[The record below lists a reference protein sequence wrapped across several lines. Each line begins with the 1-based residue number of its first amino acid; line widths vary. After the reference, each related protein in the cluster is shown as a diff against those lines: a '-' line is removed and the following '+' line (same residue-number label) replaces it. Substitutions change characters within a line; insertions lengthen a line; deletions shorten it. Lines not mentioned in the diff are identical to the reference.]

1 MSTYDMPDHGPA
13 PGSDEDAVMRDL
25 LRIIVDQI
33 GWVIGIAGCV
43 ILAAVMYTRIATP
56 IYSADAL
63 LQVEAQNAN
72 ATPSQ
77 TMLALMPS
85 IGATHTQAE
94 IEIIKSRAVVEPV
107 VEQFKLNFMVVPKTM
122 PVLGRI
128 SALFTH
134 PGRPLGAAF
143 GMNSY
148 AWGGEQFEVDS
159 IAVAKS
165 LEGAQLTLRVLDYG
179 RYELLDSF
187 GKRILTGVAGQEASG
202 NDVTLFVKTLVAR
215 PGTEFYVTRFN
226 QLDAV
231 SALSSGLQVSEKGR
245 ETGVVQLSYMG
256 TDPHA
261 ITAITNAVAA
271 SYLKQR
277 TERAQEEASH
287 MLSFLNSELPRLRT
301 EVKRAET
308 ALSEYQSRVGSFQP
322 TQEAGVYLAGGLDY
336 EKQIASLRI
345 MRAQLLQRFTA
356 ESPEVQQVDAQLAAM
371 TSEKARFEQ
380 HFTTLPSSER
390 DALALQRDAKVAEE
404 IYVALLNKTQ
414 ELSISR
420 AGTIGNVHIIDQALL
435 PSQPVRPKAALII
448 SAGTV
453 LGIIAGILFA
463 FCRRTFLTGVSD
475 PEFVERRFQ
484 LPIFGSITFS
494 PEQARS
500 DRLLSATRG
509 AALPAPSS
517 RPAEVPA
524 LPATPSGIQRL
535 IRPRT
540 AAAKGARVP
549 VGTQTV
555 IPSARTPMRSLLVK
569 THPYDMTVEGLR
581 GLRATLQF
589 GLVDA
594 PNRVV
599 AITSPAPSD
608 GKSFLCANLAA
619 LIAES
624 GKRVLLIDADL
635 RRGRLAQYFG
645 RSPNGGLTELLI
657 GQVDLKVAARATG
670 VDGLHFIAAGA
681 YPPNPSEILTSSRF
695 SEILARFEQEF
706 DLVIVD
712 TPPLLAVA
720 DAAVVAN
727 IAGSTVLVMRAGM
740 HSEHNVTDSLKKLRR
755 ARARVVGGVMNAVPL
770 KSRNRNGTY
779 DYAYAYTY
787 SAGDPLDPQAP
798 QAPQ

>member
-1 MSTYDMPDHGPA
+1 MSTYDMLDHGPA
-13 PGSDEDAVMRDL
+13 PSSDEDAVMRDL
-25 LRIIVDQI
+25 LRMIMDQI
-33 GWVIGIAGCV
+33 WWVLGIAGCV
-43 ILAAVMYTRIATP
+43 ILAAVIYTKLATP
-56 IYSADAL
+56 VYSADAL
-63 LQVEAQNAN
+63 LQVDPQSN
-72 ATPSQ
+72 TGGSQ
-77 TMLALMPS
+77 SQSAVSLMPS
-85 IGATHTQAE
+85 IGPMRTDAE

-107 VEQFKLNFMVVPKTM
+107 VEQFKLNFSTAAKTI
-122 PVLGRI
+122 PVLGQI
-128 SALFTH
+128 SSWFAR
-134 PGRPLGAAF
+134 PGHPLGAAF

-148 AWGGEQFEVDS
+148 AWGGEQFEVES
-159 IAVAKS
+159 ITVPKS
-165 LEGAQLTLRVLDYG
+165 LEGARLTLHVLEYG
-179 RYELLDSF
+179 RYELTDPF
-187 GKRILTGVAGQEASG
+187 GQQVLTGVAGQEAHG

-231 SALSSGLQVSEKGR
+231 AALSSGLQVGEKGR
-245 ETGVVQLSYMG
+245 DTGVVQLSYMG
-256 TDPHA
+256 TDPRA

-271 SYLKQR
+271 SYLAQR

-287 MLSFLNSELPRLRT
+287 MLSFLNSELPRLRA
-301 EVKRAET
+301 EVQKTET
-308 ALSEYQSRVGSFQP
+308 ALSEYQSKTGSFQP

-336 EKQIASLRI
+336 EKQIATLRI
-345 MRAQLLQRFTA
+345 QRAQLLQRFTE
-356 ESPEVQQVDAQLAAM
+356 ESPEVQQIDSQLAAM
-371 TSEKARFEQ
+371 SREKARFED
-380 HFTTLPSSER
+380 HFSTLPSSER

-404 IYVALLNKTQ
+404 IYVTLLNKTQ

-420 AGTIGNVHIIDQALL
+420 AGTIGNVHIIDQALV
-435 PSQPVRPKAALII
+435 PSQPVRPKSALII
-448 SAGTV
+448 SAGTL
-453 LGIIAGILFA
+453 LGIIAGVLFA
-463 FCRRTFLTGVSD
+463 FCRRTFFTGVAD

-484 LPIFGSITFS
+484 LPIFGSIAFS

-500 DRLLSATRG
+500 DRQLSAMRS
-509 AALPAPSS
+509 AALPAPRST
-517 RPAEVPA
+517 PTEVPVGS
-524 LPATPSGIQRL
+524 SGAMPQLRSGSAV
-535 IRPRT
+535 RQ
-540 AAAKGARVP
+540 GSVP

-555 IPSARTPMRSLLVK
+555 IASGKAPMRPLLVK
-569 THPYDMTVEGLR
+569 THPYDSTVEDLR

-589 GLVDA
+589 GLIDA
-594 PNRVV
+594 PNRIV

-635 RRGRLAQYFG
+635 RRGRLAQYLG
-645 RSPNGGLTELLI
+645 RSPNGGLTELLT
-657 GQVDLKVAARATG
+657 GQVDLEVAARATG

-720 DAAVVAN
+720 DAAVIAH
-727 IAGSTVLVMRAGM
+727 IAGSTVLVMRSGAHTEG
-740 HSEHNVTDSLKKLRR
+740 HVAEALKKLRR

-770 KSRNRNGTY
+770 KTHNKNGTY

-787 SAGDPLDPQAP
+787 SAGDPLDTHQAR
-798 QAPQ
+798 

>member
-1 MSTYDMPDHGPA
+1 MSTYDMLDHGPA
-13 PGSDEDAVMRDL
+13 PNSDEDAVMRDL
-25 LRIIVDQI
+25 LRMIMDQI
-33 GWVIGIAGCV
+33 WWVLAIAGCV
-43 ILAAVMYTRIATP
+43 ILAAVIYTKLATP

-63 LQVEAQNAN
+63 LQVDTQTGNNGSQSQN
-72 ATPSQ
+72 TPS
-77 TMLALMPS
+77 LVPS
-85 IGATHTQAE
+85 VAPMRTEAE

-107 VEQFKLNFMVVPKTM
+107 VEQFKLNFSTAAKTM
-122 PVLGRI
+122 PVLGKI
-128 SALFTH
+128 SSWFAH

-143 GMNSY
+143 GMDSY
-148 AWGGEQFEVDS
+148 AWGGEQFEVGS
-159 IAVAKS
+159 ITVPKS
-165 LEGAQLTLRVLDYG
+165 LEGAHLTLHVLDYG
-179 RYELLDSF
+179 RYELTDSF
-187 GKRILTGVAGQEASG
+187 GQQILTGVAGQEASG

-231 SALSSGLQVSEKGR
+231 AALSSGLQVAEKGR
-245 ETGVVQLSYMG
+245 DTGVVQLSYMG

-271 SYLKQR
+271 SYLAQR

-287 MLSFLNSELPRLRT
+287 MLSFLNSELPRLRA
-301 EVKRAET
+301 EVKKTET
-308 ALSEYQSRVGSFQP
+308 ALSEYQSKAGSFQP

-336 EKQIASLRI
+336 EKQIATLRI
-345 MRAQLLQRFTA
+345 QRAQLLQRFTE

-371 TSEKARFEQ
+371 SREKARFED
-380 HFTTLPSSER
+380 HFSTLPSSER
-390 DALALQRDAKVAEE
+390 NALSLQRDAKVAEE

-420 AGTIGNVHIIDQALL
+420 AGTIGNVHIIDAALL
-435 PSQPVRPKAALII
+435 PSQPVRPKSALII
-448 SAGTV
+448 SAGTL
-453 LGIIAGILFA
+453 LGIIGGILFA
-463 FCRRTFLTGVSD
+463 FCRHTFFTGVAD

-484 LPIFGSITFS
+484 LPIFGSIAFS

-500 DRLLSATRG
+500 DRQLSAMRA
-509 AALPAPSS
+509 AALPGPRSTPTEVSAGSS
-517 RPAEVPA
+517 GVMRALRPG
-524 LPATPSGIQRL
+524 S
-535 IRPRT
+535 
-540 AAAKGARVP
+540 AAARQGQVP

-555 IPSARTPMRSLLVK
+555 IASGKTPMRPLLVK
-569 THPYDMTVEGLR
+569 THPYDSTVEGLR

-594 PNRVV
+594 PNRIV

-635 RRGRLAQYFG
+635 RRGRLAQYLG
-645 RSPNGGLTELLI
+645 RSPNGGLTELLT
-657 GQVDLKVAARATG
+657 GQVDLEAAARATG

-695 SEILARFEQEF
+695 GEILARFEQEF

-720 DAAVVAN
+720 DAAVIAH
-727 IAGSTVLVMRAGM
+727 IAGSTVLVMRSGAHTEG
-740 HSEHNVTDSLKKLRR
+740 HVADALKKLRR

-770 KSRNRNGTY
+770 KSHNKNGTY

-787 SAGDPLDPQAP
+787 SAGDPLDTHGSR
-798 QAPQ
+798 

>member
-1 MSTYDMPDHGPA
+1 MSTYDMLDHGPA
-13 PGSDEDAVMRDL
+13 PNSDEDAVLRDL
-25 LRIIVDQI
+25 LRMIMDQI
-33 GWVIGIAGCV
+33 WWVLGIAGSV
-43 ILAAVMYTRIATP
+43 ILAAVIYTKLATP

-63 LQVEAQNAN
+63 LQVDTQTGNN
-72 ATPSQ
+72 GSQSQTTPS
-77 TMLALMPS
+77 LVPS
-85 IGATHTQAE
+85 VAPMRTDAE

-107 VEQFKLNFMVVPKTM
+107 VEQFKLNFSTAAKTM
-122 PVLGRI
+122 PVLGKI
-128 SALFTH
+128 SSWFAH

-143 GMNSY
+143 GMDSY
-148 AWGGEQFEVDS
+148 AWGGEQFEVGS
-159 IAVAKS
+159 ITVPKS
-165 LEGAQLTLRVLDYG
+165 LEGTRLTLRVLDYG
-179 RYELLDSF
+179 RYELKDSF
-187 GKRILTGVAGQEASG
+187 GQQILTGVAGQEASD
-202 NDVTLFVKTLVAR
+202 NDVALFVKTLVAR

-231 SALSSGLQVSEKGR
+231 AALSSGLQVVEKGR
-245 ETGVVQLSYMG
+245 DTGVVQLSYMG

-271 SYLKQR
+271 SYLAQR

-287 MLSFLNSELPRLRT
+287 MLSFLNSELPRLRA
-301 EVKRAET
+301 EVKKTET
-308 ALSEYQSRVGSFQP
+308 ALSEYQSKAGSFQP

-336 EKQIASLRI
+336 EKQIATLRI
-345 MRAQLLQRFTA
+345 QRAQLLQRFTE

-371 TSEKARFEQ
+371 SREKARFED
-380 HFTTLPSSER
+380 HFSTLPSSER
-390 DALALQRDAKVAEE
+390 NALALQRDAKVAEE

-420 AGTIGNVHIIDQALL
+420 AGTIGNVHIIDAALL
-435 PSQPVRPKAALII
+435 PSQPVRPKSALII
-448 SAGTV
+448 SAGTL
-453 LGIIAGILFA
+453 LGIIGGILFA
-463 FCRRTFLTGVSD
+463 FCRHTFFTGVAD

-484 LPIFGSITFS
+484 LPIFGSIAFS

-500 DRLLSATRG
+500 DRLLSAMRA
-509 AALPAPSS
+509 AALPGPRSTPTEVSAGSS
-517 RPAEVPA
+517 GVMRMLRPG
-524 LPATPSGIQRL
+524 S
-535 IRPRT
+535 
-540 AAAKGARVP
+540 AAARQGQVP

-555 IPSARTPMRSLLVK
+555 IASGKTPMRPLLVK
-569 THPYDMTVEGLR
+569 THPYDSTVEGLR

-594 PNRVV
+594 PNRIV

-635 RRGRLAQYFG
+635 RRGRLAQYLG
-645 RSPNGGLTELLI
+645 RSPNGGLTELLT
-657 GQVDLKVAARATG
+657 GQVDLEVAARATG

-695 SEILARFEQEF
+695 GEILARLEQEF

-720 DAAVVAN
+720 DAAVIAH
-727 IAGSTVLVMRAGM
+727 IAGSTVLVMRSGAHTEG
-740 HSEHNVTDSLKKLRR
+740 HVADALKKLRR

-770 KSRNRNGTY
+770 KSHNKNGTY

-787 SAGDPLDPQAP
+787 SAGDPLDTHGSR
-798 QAPQ
+798 

>member
-1 MSTYDMPDHGPA
+1 MSTYDMLDHGPA
-13 PGSDEDAVMRDL
+13 PSSDEDAVMRDL
-25 LRIIVDQI
+25 LRMIMDQI
-33 GWVIGIAGCV
+33 WWVIGIAGCV
-43 ILAAVMYTRIATP
+43 ILAAVIYTKIATP

-63 LQVEAQNAN
+63 LQVDAQTNGIG
-72 ATPSQ
+72 SQ
-77 TMLALMPS
+77 SQSALSLMPS
-85 IGATHTQAE
+85 IGPMRTEAE

-107 VEQFKLNFMVVPKTM
+107 VEQFKLNFSTSAKTM
-122 PVLGRI
+122 PVLGKI
-128 SALFTH
+128 SSWFAH

-148 AWGGEQFEVDS
+148 AWGGEEFEVGS
-159 IAVAKS
+159 ITVPKS
-165 LEGAQLTLRVLDYG
+165 LEGARLTLRVLDYG
-179 RYELLDSF
+179 RYEVTDSF
-187 GKRILTGVAGQEASG
+187 GTQILTGVAGQQASG

-231 SALSSGLQVSEKGR
+231 AGLSSGLQVGEKGR
-245 ETGVVQLSYMG
+245 DTGVVQLSYMG
-256 TDPHA
+256 PDPHA

-271 SYLKQR
+271 SYLAQR

-287 MLSFLNSELPRLRT
+287 MLSFLNSELPRLRA
-301 EVKRAET
+301 EVKKTET
-308 ALSEYQSRVGSFQP
+308 ALSEYQSKAGSFQP

-336 EKQIASLRI
+336 EKQIATLRI
-345 MRAQLLQRFTA
+345 QRAQLLQRFTE

-371 TSEKARFEQ
+371 SREKARFED
-380 HFTTLPSSER
+380 HFSTLPSSER
-390 DALALQRDAKVAEE
+390 NALSLQRDAKVAEE

-420 AGTIGNVHIIDQALL
+420 AGTIGNVHIIDEALL
-435 PSQPVRPKAALII
+435 PSQPVRPKSVLII
-448 SAGTV
+448 SAGTL
-453 LGIIAGILFA
+453 LGVIAGILFA
-463 FCRRTFLTGVSD
+463 FCRRTFFTGVAD

-484 LPIFGSITFS
+484 LPIFGSIAFS

-500 DRLLSATRG
+500 DRQLSAARA
-509 AALPAPSS
+509 AALPSPRSTPTEVSAQSS
-517 RPAEVPA
+517 GMTRILRPGSVPG
-524 LPATPSGIQRL
+524 SHD
-535 IRPRT
+535 
-540 AAAKGARVP
+540 RVQ

-555 IPSARTPMRSLLVK
+555 VASHKTPMRPLLVK
-569 THPYDMTVEGLR
+569 THPYDSTVESLR

-589 GLVDA
+589 GLIDA
-594 PNRVV
+594 PNRIV

-635 RRGRLAQYFG
+635 RRGRLAQYLG
-645 RSPNGGLTELLI
+645 RSPNGGLTELLT
-657 GQVDLKVAARATG
+657 GQVDLEVAARATG
-670 VDGLHFIAAGA
+670 VDGLHFIATGA
-681 YPPNPSEILTSSRF
+681 YPPNPSEILTSARF
-695 SEILARFEQEF
+695 GEILARFEQEF

-720 DAAVVAN
+720 DAAVIAH
-727 IAGSTVLVMRAGM
+727 IAGSTVLVMRAGA
-740 HSEHNVTDSLKKLRR
+740 HTEGQVAEALKKLRR

-770 KSRNRNGTY
+770 KSHNKNGTY

-787 SAGDPLDPQAP
+787 SASDPLDTHGPR
-798 QAPQ
+798 